1 VFAALPNTDTDQNK
15 KQQTNNDREQD
26 SQQQSAADR
35 FASLWWS
42 RAYSG

>member
-1 VFAALPNTDTDQNK
+1 VFAALPNTDTDQNE
-15 KQQTNNDREQD
+15 KQQTNKDRDQD

-35 FASLWWS
+35 FASRFRC